1 MAHRRSIAFPFTAVL
16 AALMVLA
23 CVSPAPAAP
32 ESTMTIG
39 VHVTLVSR
47 WLDPAETEGLITPF
61 MVLYA
66 IHDALVKPMPGGLN
80 TPSLA
85 ESWSVSKD
93 GITYEFVIRKGARF
107 HNGDPVTADDVKFT
121 FERYRGS
128 GNKLLKEKVK
138 EVQVAAPNRVRFV
151 LKEPWPDFMATYGT
165 SATGAAWIVPKKYI
179 EKVGEEGFK
188 KVPIGAGPFKFVSFN
203 PGVELVLEAFPD
215 YWRKTPAVKRL
226 VMRSIPDENTRA
238 AAVKTGEVDIAYLF
252 GGVLADELRK
262 TPGIKIA
269 APLVYG
275 IYWLDFLD
283 QWEPK
288 SPWHDRRVR
297 QAASHAIDRDALN
310 QVEMLGLGKTTGSF
324 VPPTFEFSLPIAA
337 PAYDPKRAK
346 QLLAEA
352 GYPNGFESGDLSPL
366 PPYTALGEAVASYLQ
381 AVGIK
386 TPRADDGARRLPREL
401 AGEEAQGAPDRRDGR
416 GRQCRRAARALRDPH
431 RHLRLRRAAR
441 AGRPVLPPGEGAGS
455 KAARGDAPSD
465 AAVRGRSHARRA
477 ALPAGLHLGR
487 GQARGR
493 ARGGPDRGLSLCGAR
508 RRPPPSLSEKGPS
521 LRWRPRQPAQRTAS
535 TPRRLPSGAASQLD
549 PSHRSSRVS
558 PTGLANPPTGLADS
572 T

>member
-1 MAHRRSIAFPFTAVL
+1 MPHRRSIAFPFTAVL

-32 ESTMTIG
+32 EGTMTIG

-47 WLDPAETEGLITPF
+47 WLDPADTEGLITPF

-107 HNGDPVTADDVKFT
+107 HTGDPVTADDVKFS

-138 EVQVAAPNRVRFV
+138 EIQIAAPNRVRFV

-165 SATGAAWIVPKKYI
+165 SATGAGWIVPKKYV
-179 EKVGEEGFK
+179 EKVGDDGFK
-188 KVPIGAGPFKFVSFN
+188 KVPIGAGPYKFVSFN

-215 YWRKTPAVKRL
+215 YWRKTPAVKHV
-226 VMRSIPDENTRA
+226 VMRSIPDESTRA
-238 AAVKTGEVDIAYLF
+238 AAVKTGEVDVAYLF

-386 TPRADDGARRLPREL
+386 TRVRTME
-401 AGEEAQGAPDRRDGR
+401 
-416 GRQCRRAARALRDPH
+416 RAAFLASWREKKLKGLLIGATGAGGNAAARLEPFVTRTGIYAYGVLPELEDLFFRQAKELDRKQREAMLHQVQRSVADHVLVAPLFQQAFIWGVGK
-431 RHLRLRRAAR
+431 RMAEPGAGLIEGYPYVGPFEDVRLR
-441 AGRPVLPPGEGAGS
+441 
-455 KAARGDAPSD
+455 
-465 AAVRGRSHARRA
+465 
-477 ALPAGLHLGR
+477 
-487 GQARGR
+487 
-493 ARGGPDRGLSLCGAR
+493 
-508 RRPPPSLSEKGPS
+508 
-521 LRWRPRQPAQRTAS
+521 
-535 TPRRLPSGAASQLD
+535 
-549 PSHRSSRVS
+549 
-558 PTGLANPPTGLADS
+558 
-572 T
+572 